1 MPDLV
6 YRDFEATRSFF
17 ERRNFRLGSIKFEFY
32 EGISPGVIL
41 RQYPLPGHPLRRQD
55 VISLVVATAEQ
66 IQG

>member
-6 YRDFEATRSFF
+6 YREYEPVRRFF
-17 ERRNFRLGSIKFEFY
+17 DRRGFRLGGVKFEAY

-55 VISLVVATAEQ
+55 VISLVVTASERL
-66 IQG
+66 GT